1 VFVFCRVTHFWS
13 FCVWLSVFIYSCIHF
28 LQAVMA
34 AAEEAEEQSS
44 SGDQEEE
51 EEEEE
56 ENTGEEEDGAPGS
69 STTEWD
75 QTAMARS
82 MSYALSP
89 AVSMAELGTSM
100 QLWLQQPASVQRK
113 PVMMVL
119 TPSRELAAQV
129 GMELYSLLV
138 RTSCHVTSRHAT
150 SRHSIDRSCPLVGPS
165 VALFRLDN
173 RPCHEEIR

>member
-1 VFVFCRVTHFWS
+1 
-13 FCVWLSVFIYSCIHF
+13 
-28 LQAVMA
+28 MA

-100 QLWLQQPASVQRK
+100 QLWLQQPHQTA
-113 PVMMVL
+113 
-119 TPSRELAAQV
+119 RERGNV
-129 GMELYSLLV
+129 W
-138 RTSCHVTSRHAT
+138 RTIEGVH
-150 SRHSIDRSCPLVGPS
+150 
-165 VALFRLDN
+165 
-173 RPCHEEIR
+173 